1 MQVIIQHRKHACIAE
16 SEKKME
22 NRKEGKDCDY
32 DYDRKIAK
40 KKKRMQENIRE

>member
-1 MQVIIQHRKHACIAE
+1 MYSRIR
-16 SEKKME
+16 KKME

-40 KKKRMQENIRE
+40 RKKKRGCKRIRE